1 MNNTNP
7 ELNNDPGYGAR
18 HQLLYLPDTDLEA
31 SCAYLEIKKS
41 NELNA
46 VQNGSAMNEIHQMKE
61 EAVLN
66 GAALRQNSAEGHV
79 KKIKR
84 KTQRIRYM
92 LVRGSYTLTACGR
105 NRCSN
110 CITVRIGRSTMM

>member
-1 MNNTNP
+1 MRHKRCELWTYRGTRFNPNVQPAQMNNTNP

-79 KKIKR
+79 KKNKEKDTTHPVI
-84 KTQRIRYM
+84 
-92 LVRGSYTLTACGR
+92 C
-105 NRCSN
+105 
-110 CITVRIGRSTMM
+110 